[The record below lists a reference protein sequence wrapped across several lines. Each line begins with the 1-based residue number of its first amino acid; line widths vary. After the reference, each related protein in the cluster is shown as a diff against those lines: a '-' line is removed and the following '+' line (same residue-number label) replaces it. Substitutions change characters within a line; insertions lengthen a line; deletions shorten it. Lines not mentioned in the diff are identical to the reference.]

1 MPFNAVAANVF
12 GILGA
17 TGNPLL
23 LPVRLTMSRH
33 CLLDG
38 TAPPATLEVVS
49 HQVYRWPLSLSPVST
64 HSLTRTDILKRSRSF
79 PSSSSPASVS
89 CMPSSHI

>member
-17 TGNPLL
+17 PGNPLL
-23 LPVRLTMSRH
+23 PPVCLTMSKH

-38 TAPPATLEVVS
+38 TAPAAALEVVS
-49 HQVYRWPLSLSPVST
+49 HQVYR
-64 HSLTRTDILKRSRSF
+64 
-79 PSSSSPASVS
+79 
-89 CMPSSHI
+89 